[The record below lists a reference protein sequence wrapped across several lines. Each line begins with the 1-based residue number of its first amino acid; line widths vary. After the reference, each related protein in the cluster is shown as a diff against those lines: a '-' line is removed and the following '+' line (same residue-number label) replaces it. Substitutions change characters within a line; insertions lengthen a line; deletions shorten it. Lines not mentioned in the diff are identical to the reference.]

1 MYGLM
6 TVLVQSS
13 MCNHIWQRTT
23 SGTKHCRGSD
33 GVVCGMPVTV
43 RSGIM
48 ADIRLPTGLPQLG
61 VPGMLQFLVVPP
73 PGHE

>member
-1 MYGLM
+1 M
-6 TVLVQSS
+6 
-13 MCNHIWQRTT
+13 
-23 SGTKHCRGSD
+23 
-33 GVVCGMPVTV
+33 VCGMPVTV